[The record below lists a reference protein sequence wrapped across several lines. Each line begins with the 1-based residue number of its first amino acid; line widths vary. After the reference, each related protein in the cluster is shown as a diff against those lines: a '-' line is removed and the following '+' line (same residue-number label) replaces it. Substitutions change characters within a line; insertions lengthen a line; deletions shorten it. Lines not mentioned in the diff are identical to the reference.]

1 MVPAGTVA
9 VRVVMV
15 LVLMIPFHHKA
26 AEEQRRG

>member
-15 LVLMIPFHHKA
+15 LMMPFTHKA